1 MIIGTALYLA
11 VLVRYLGRHRWWV
24 TVAIALAAAGFN
36 WLVFVH
42 WLRVPMPEGTR
53 CGLSRPTWGWASASR
68 LTPFNLMM
76 AVAGVLVGILIGAL
90 PGVGPPSGVA
100 MLLPLTFGMDPTSGI
115 IMLAA
120 LYAGT
125 MYGGT
130 ITAVLINTP
139 GESASVVTCL
149 DGYQMALQGRAGPAL
164 GIAAIGS
171 FIAGTIGVVLLMLMS
186 PALARWSL
194 SFGPPETFALMLLGL
209 TTVTLLAGDDPLKG
223 YISMVF
229 GLMLAMVGYDIIS
242 GDARYG
248 FGIVEMMD
256 GIDFLP
262 AAIGLFGLGEVLA
275 GAEQKGPPILKTSL
289 GCATCCPAR
298 RLGAQQVGDRA
309 RHRDGLP
316 GRRAAGRRAD
326 GRLVPRLHVEKKVSK
341 HPEQFGKGAIE
352 GVAAPSRRTTPPPP
366 PAMVPMLTLGIPGSA
381 TTAIMLG
388 GLMMWGL
395 RPGPMLFEK
404 NPQFVWG
411 LIASQYIANVMLLI
425 LSTLFIPLFVRAVR
439 IPYSILMPLIVVF
452 CVTGAYSLK
461 NNLWDVGQMLVI
473 GVLGYFMKKL
483 GYSPAALVLALVL
496 GPLAERAL
504 RQSLIISDAG
514 IGILFM
520 RFALAHARRDR
531 WRSRSWPRRPSCPRA
546 RPTATWISLCAA
558 PASCARTGPTGATT
572 WAPPRSSSASRRS
585 AGWTS
590 SVSPTRPSRSS
601 GRDRAH
607 RRAGGLGRQR
617 VHRGAAQGRRASVT
631 VSLRGPTCR

>member
-1 MIIGTALYLA
+1 MDFLA
-11 VLVRYLGRHRWWV
+11 NLQLGFS
-24 TVAIALAAAGFN
+24 IA
-36 WLVFVH
+36 
-42 WLRVPMPEGTR
+42 
-53 CGLSRPTWGWASASR
+53 
-68 LTPFNLMM
+68 LTPFNILM

-171 FIAGTIGVVLLMLMS
+171 FIAGTVGVVLLMLVS
-186 PALARWSL
+186 PALAKWAL

-209 TTVTLLAGDDPLKG
+209 TTCTLLAGEDPLKG
-223 YISMVF
+223 YVSMLA
-229 GLMLAMVGYDIIS
+229 GLMLAMVGFDIIS

-248 FGIVEMMD
+248 FGVPEMMD
-256 GIDFLP
+256 GVDFLP
-262 AAIGLFGLGEVLA
+262 VAIGLFGLGEVLV
-275 GAEQKGPPILKTSL
+275 GAEQKAQPVKGNL
-289 GCATCCPAR
+289 
-298 RLGAQQVGDRA
+298 RLRDVLPSMADWTRSKWAIVRGTVMGFAVGV
-309 RHRDGLP
+309 LP
-316 GRRAAGRRAD
+316 GAGPTVAAFLAYT
-326 GRLVPRLHVEKKVSK
+326 VEKKVAAE
-341 HPEQFGKGAIE
+341 PEKFGKGEIK
-352 GVAAPSRRTTPPPP
+352 GVAGPESANNAAATA
-366 PAMVPMLTLGIPGSA
+366 AMVPMLTLGIPGSA

-404 NPQFVWG
+404 NPEFVWG
-411 LIASQYIANVMLLI
+411 LIASQYIANVLLLI
-425 LSTLFIPLFVRAVR
+425 LSTLFIPLFVRAVH

-452 CVTGAYSLK
+452 CITGAYSLK
-461 NNLWDVGQMLVI
+461 NNIWDVGQMLVF
-473 GVLGYFMKKL
+473 GVIGYFMKKL

-514 IGILFM
+514 VGIFFM
-520 RFALAHARRDR
+520 RPISGVLMTLALAAVAV
-531 WRSRSWPRRPSCPRA
+531 PVVRA
-546 RPTATWISLCAA
+546 I
-558 PASCARTGPTGATT
+558 
-572 WAPPRSSSASRRS
+572 
-585 AGWTS
+585 
-590 SVSPTRPSRSS
+590 
-601 GRDRAH
+601 
-607 RRAGGLGRQR
+607 
-617 VHRGAAQGRRASVT
+617 
-631 VSLRGPTCR
+631 LRK

>member
-1 MIIGTALYLA
+1 MGF
-11 VLVRYLGRHRWWV
+11 G
-24 TVAIALAAAGFN
+24 VA
-36 WLVFVH
+36 
-42 WLRVPMPEGTR
+42 
-53 CGLSRPTWGWASASR
+53 

-76 AVAGVLVGILIGAL
+76 AFAGVMVGMLIGAL
-90 PGVGPPSGVA
+90 PGIGPPSGVA
-100 MLLPLTFGMDPTSGI
+100 LLLPLTFGMDPTSGI

-130 ITAVLINTP
+130 ITSVLINTP

-164 GIAAIGS
+164 GIAAFGS
-171 FIAGTIGVVLLMLMS
+171 FIAGTIGVVLLMLVS
-186 PALARWSL
+186 PLLARWSL
-194 SFGPPETFALMLLGL
+194 SFGPPETFALMLVGL
-209 TTVTLLAGDDPLKG
+209 TTVTMLAGDDPLKG

-242 GDARYG
+242 GDARFG
-248 FGIVEMMD
+248 FRIPEMMD

-262 AAIGLFGLGEVLA
+262 VAIGLFGLGEVLA
-275 GAEQKGPPILKTSL
+275 DAEQVGKPPLAKGRYGLRDVLPSGADWVRSRWAIVRGTVL
-289 GCATCCPAR
+289 GF
-298 RLGAQQVGDRA
+298 LVGV
-309 RHRDGLP
+309 LP
-316 GRRAAGRRAD
+316 GAGPTVASF
-326 GRLVPRLHVEKKVSK
+326 LSYTVEKKVSA

-352 GVAAPSRRTTPPPP
+352 GVAAPESANNAAATA
-366 PAMVPMLTLGIPGSA
+366 AMVPMLTLGIPGSA

-425 LSTLFIPLFVRAVR
+425 LSTAFIPLFVRALRV
-439 IPYSILMPLIVVF
+439 PYGILMPLIVMF

-461 NNLWDVGQMLVI
+461 NNVWDVGQMLVF

-514 IGILFM
+514 IGIFFTRPISAVLM
-520 RFALAHARRDR
+520 ALAFVAVAAPVYKALIAG
-531 WRSRSWPRRPSCPRA
+531 RSRN
-546 RPTATWISLCAA
+546 
-558 PASCARTGPTGATT
+558 
-572 WAPPRSSSASRRS
+572 
-585 AGWTS
+585 
-590 SVSPTRPSRSS
+590 
-601 GRDRAH
+601 
-607 RRAGGLGRQR
+607 
-617 VHRGAAQGRRASVT
+617 
-631 VSLRGPTCR
+631 

>member
-1 MIIGTALYLA
+1 LDFLSN
-11 VLVRYLGRHRWWV
+11 LSLGFS
-24 TVAIALAAAGFN
+24 VAF
-36 WLVFVH
+36 
-42 WLRVPMPEGTR
+42 
-53 CGLSRPTWGWASASR
+53 
-68 LTPFNLMM
+68 TPFNLMM
-76 AVAGVLVGILIGAL
+76 AVAGVMVGILIGAL

-171 FIAGTIGVVLLMLMS
+171 FIAGTVGVVLLMLVS
-186 PALARWSL
+186 PLLARWAL

-209 TTVTLLAGDDPLKG
+209 TTCTLLAGDDPLKG
-223 YISMVF
+223 YISMVA
-229 GLMLAMVGYDIIS
+229 GLMLAMVGFDIIS
-242 GDARYG
+242 GDARFG
-248 FGIVEMMD
+248 FGINEMMD

-262 AAIGLFGLGEVLA
+262 VAIGLFGLGEVLA
-275 GAEQKGPPILKTSL
+275 GAEQKAQVAQG
-289 GCATCCPAR
+289 
-298 RLGAQQVGDRA
+298 RLRL
-309 RHRDGLP
+309 RDVLP
-316 GRRAAGRRAD
+316 GMADWTRSKWAIVRGTVLGFSVGVLPGAGPTVASF
-326 GRLVPRLHVEKKVSK
+326 LAYTVEKKVSK
-341 HPEQFGKGAIE
+341 HPERFGKGAIE
-352 GVAAPSRRTTPPPP
+352 GVAGPESANNAAATA
-366 PAMVPMLTLGIPGSA
+366 AMVPMLTLGIPGSA

-452 CVTGAYSLK
+452 CITGAYSLK
-461 NNLWDVGQMLVI
+461 NNIWDVGQMLVF
-473 GVLGYFMKKL
+473 GVIGYFMKKL

-514 IGILFM
+514 MGIFFL
-520 RFALAHARRDR
+520 RPIAATLTIAALAAVAVPIVRALLAAYRRR
-531 WRSRSWPRRPSCPRA
+531 YA
-546 RPTATWISLCAA
+546 
-558 PASCARTGPTGATT
+558 
-572 WAPPRSSSASRRS
+572 
-585 AGWTS
+585 
-590 SVSPTRPSRSS
+590 
-601 GRDRAH
+601 
-607 RRAGGLGRQR
+607 
-617 VHRGAAQGRRASVT
+617 
-631 VSLRGPTCR
+631 

>member
-1 MIIGTALYLA
+1 LDFLSN
-11 VLVRYLGRHRWWV
+11 LSLGFS
-24 TVAIALAAAGFN
+24 VAF
-36 WLVFVH
+36 
-42 WLRVPMPEGTR
+42 
-53 CGLSRPTWGWASASR
+53 
-68 LTPFNLMM
+68 TPFNLMM
-76 AVAGVLVGILIGAL
+76 AVAGVTVGILIGAL

-171 FIAGTIGVVLLMLMS
+171 FIAGTVGVVLLMLVS
-186 PALARWSL
+186 PLLARWAL
-194 SFGPPETFALMLLGL
+194 SFGPPETFALMLVGL
-209 TTVTLLAGDDPLKG
+209 TTCTLLAGDDPLKG
-223 YISMVF
+223 YISMLA

-262 AAIGLFGLGEVLA
+262 VAIGLFGLGEVLT
-275 GAEQKGPPILKTSL
+275 GAEQKAQVAKG
-289 GCATCCPAR
+289 
-298 RLGAQQVGDRA
+298 RLRLRDVLPSMADWVRA
-309 RHRDGLP
+309 RWSIVRGTALGFSVGVLP
-316 GRRAAGRRAD
+316 GAGPTVASF
-326 GRLVPRLHVEKKVSK
+326 LAYTVEKKVSK
-341 HPEQFGKGAIE
+341 HPQQFGKGAIE
-352 GVAAPSRRTTPPPP
+352 GVAAPESANNAAATA
-366 PAMVPMLTLGIPGSA
+366 AMVPMLTLGIPGSA

-452 CVTGAYSLK
+452 CITGAYSLK
-461 NNLWDVGQMLVI
+461 NNVWDVGQMLVFGVI
-473 GVLGYFMKKL
+473 GYAMKKL

-514 IGILFM
+514 MGIFFM
-520 RFALAHARRDR
+520 RPISATLTIAALIAVAV
-531 WRSRSWPRRPSCPRA
+531 PVVRA
-546 RPTATWISLCAA
+546 LLKR
-558 PASCARTGPTGATT
+558 
-572 WAPPRSSSASRRS
+572 
-585 AGWTS
+585 
-590 SVSPTRPSRSS
+590 
-601 GRDRAH
+601 
-607 RRAGGLGRQR
+607 
-617 VHRGAAQGRRASVT
+617 
-631 VSLRGPTCR
+631 

>member
-1 MIIGTALYLA
+1 LDF
-11 VLVRYLGRHRWWV
+11 LGNLSLGFS
-24 TVAIALAAAGFN
+24 VA
-36 WLVFVH
+36 
-42 WLRVPMPEGTR
+42 
-53 CGLSRPTWGWASASR
+53 
-68 LTPFNLMM
+68 LTPFNIMM
-76 AVAGVLVGILIGAL
+76 AVAGVMVGILIGAL

-171 FIAGTIGVVLLMLMS
+171 FIAGTVGVVLLMLVS
-186 PALARWSL
+186 PLLARWAL

-209 TTVTLLAGDDPLKG
+209 TTCTLLAGDDPLKG
-223 YISMVF
+223 YISMLA

-242 GDARYG
+242 GDARFG
-248 FGIVEMMD
+248 FGINEMMD

-262 AAIGLFGLGEVLA
+262 VAIGLFGLGEVLA
-275 GAEQKGPPILKTSL
+275 GAEQKAQVAKG
-289 GCATCCPAR
+289 
-298 RLGAQQVGDRA
+298 RLRL
-309 RHRDGLP
+309 RDVLP
-316 GRRAAGRRAD
+316 GMPDWIRSRWSIVRGTVLGFSVGVLPGAGPTVASF
-326 GRLVPRLHVEKKVSK
+326 LAYTVEKKVSK
-341 HPEQFGKGAIE
+341 HPERFGKGAIE
-352 GVAAPSRRTTPPPP
+352 GVAGPESANNAAATA
-366 PAMVPMLTLGIPGSA
+366 AMVPMLTLGIPGSA

-411 LIASQYIANVMLLI
+411 LIASQYIANVLLLI

-452 CVTGAYSLK
+452 CITGAYSLK
-461 NNLWDVGQMLVI
+461 NNVWDVGQMLVF
-473 GVLGYFMKKL
+473 GVIGYFMKKL

-514 IGILFM
+514 MGIFFL
-520 RFALAHARRDR
+520 RPIAAVLTIAALAAVAVPVVRGLRAAYRRR
-531 WRSRSWPRRPSCPRA
+531 YA
-546 RPTATWISLCAA
+546 
-558 PASCARTGPTGATT
+558 
-572 WAPPRSSSASRRS
+572 
-585 AGWTS
+585 
-590 SVSPTRPSRSS
+590 
-601 GRDRAH
+601 
-607 RRAGGLGRQR
+607 
-617 VHRGAAQGRRASVT
+617 
-631 VSLRGPTCR
+631 

>member
-1 MIIGTALYLA
+1 MGF
-11 VLVRYLGRHRWWV
+11 G
-24 TVAIALAAAGFN
+24 VA
-36 WLVFVH
+36 
-42 WLRVPMPEGTR
+42 
-53 CGLSRPTWGWASASR
+53 

-76 AVAGVLVGILIGAL
+76 AVAGVMVGMLIGAL

-100 MLLPLTFGMDPTSGI
+100 LLLPLTFGMDPTSGI

-130 ITAVLINTP
+130 ITSVLINTP

-164 GIAAIGS
+164 GIAAFGS
-171 FIAGTIGVVLLMLMS
+171 FIAGTVGVVLLMLVS
-186 PALARWSL
+186 PLLARWAL
-194 SFGPPETFALMLLGL
+194 SFGPPETFALMLVGL
-209 TTVTLLAGDDPLKG
+209 TTVTLLAGDDALKG
-223 YISMVF
+223 YVSMVL

-248 FGIVEMMD
+248 FGIPEMMD
-256 GIDFLP
+256 GVDFLP
-262 AAIGLFGLGEVLA
+262 VAIGLFGLGEVLA
-275 GAEQKGPPILKTSL
+275 GAEEKGAGQVKTRFRLREVFPSAADWMSSRWAIVRGTVL
-289 GCATCCPAR
+289 GF
-298 RLGAQQVGDRA
+298 LVGM
-309 RHRDGLP
+309 LP
-316 GRRAAGRRAD
+316 GAGPTVASF
-326 GRLVPRLHVEKKVSK
+326 LAYTVEKKVSR

-352 GVAAPSRRTTPPPP
+352 GVASPESANNAGATA
-366 PAMVPMLTLGIPGSA
+366 AMVPMLTLGIPGSA

-425 LSTLFIPLFVRAVR
+425 LSTLCIPLFVRALR
-439 IPYSILMPLIVVF
+439 IPFGILMPLIVIF

-461 NNLWDVGQMLVI
+461 NSVWDVGQMLVFGI
-473 GVLGYFMKKL
+473 LGYFMKKL

-514 IGILFM
+514 VGIFFM
-520 RFALAHARRDR
+520 RPISGVLMALAILAIAVPVFKWGQTLFFSNRK
-531 WRSRSWPRRPSCPRA
+531 A
-546 RPTATWISLCAA
+546 
-558 PASCARTGPTGATT
+558 
-572 WAPPRSSSASRRS
+572 
-585 AGWTS
+585 
-590 SVSPTRPSRSS
+590 
-601 GRDRAH
+601 
-607 RRAGGLGRQR
+607 
-617 VHRGAAQGRRASVT
+617 
-631 VSLRGPTCR
+631 

>member
-1 MIIGTALYLA
+1 MGF
-11 VLVRYLGRHRWWV
+11 G
-24 TVAIALAAAGFN
+24 VA
-36 WLVFVH
+36 
-42 WLRVPMPEGTR
+42 
-53 CGLSRPTWGWASASR
+53 
-68 LTPFNLMM
+68 LTPFNILM
-76 AVAGVLVGILIGAL
+76 AVAGVMVGMLIGAL

-130 ITAVLINTP
+130 ITSVLINTP

-164 GIAAIGS
+164 GIAAFGS
-171 FIAGTIGVVLLMLMS
+171 FIAGTIGVVLLMLIS
-186 PALARWSL
+186 PLLARWAL

-223 YISMVF
+223 YISMVM

-248 FGIVEMMD
+248 FGIPEMMD

-262 AAIGLFGLGEVLA
+262 VAIGLFGLGEVLND
-275 GAEQKGPPILKTSL
+275 AEQVGKAPVAKGRYGLRDVMPSAADWVRSRWAI
-289 GCATCCPAR
+289 AR
-298 RLGAQQVGDRA
+298 GTVVGFA
-309 RHRDGLP
+309 VGMLP
-316 GRRAAGRRAD
+316 GAGPTVASF
-326 GRLVPRLHVEKKVSK
+326 LSYTVEKKVSR

-352 GVAAPSRRTTPPPP
+352 GVAGPESANNAAATA
-366 PAMVPMLTLGIPGSA
+366 AMVPMLTLGIPGSA

-395 RPGPMLFEK
+395 RPGPLLFEK

-411 LIASQYIANVMLLI
+411 LIASQYIANVLLLI
-425 LSTLFIPLFVRAVR
+425 LSTAFIPLFVRALRV
-439 IPYSILMPLIVVF
+439 PYGILMPLIVVF

-461 NNLWDVGQMLVI
+461 NSVWDVGQMLVFGI
-473 GVLGYFMKKL
+473 VGYLMKKL

-496 GPLAERAL
+496 GPMAERAL

-514 IGILFM
+514 AGIFFTRPISAVLM
-520 RFALAHARRDR
+520 IMALAAIAVPVAK
-531 WRSRSWPRRPSCPRA
+531 WG
-546 RPTATWISLCAA
+546 
-558 PASCARTGPTGATT
+558 RTLLLQKQGQTT
-572 WAPPRSSSASRRS
+572 I
-585 AGWTS
+585 
-590 SVSPTRPSRSS
+590 
-601 GRDRAH
+601 
-607 RRAGGLGRQR
+607 
-617 VHRGAAQGRRASVT
+617 
-631 VSLRGPTCR
+631 

>member
-1 MIIGTALYLA
+1 VDFLA
-11 VLVRYLGRHRWWV
+11 NLSMGFG
-24 TVAIALAAAGFN
+24 VA
-36 WLVFVH
+36 
-42 WLRVPMPEGTR
+42 
-53 CGLSRPTWGWASASR
+53 
-68 LTPFNLMM
+68 LTPFNILM
-76 AVAGVLVGILIGAL
+76 AIAGVMVGILIGAL

-149 DGYQMALQGRAGPAL
+149 DGYQMALQGRAGAAL

-171 FIAGTIGVVLLMLMS
+171 FIAGTVGVVLLMLVS
-186 PALARWSL
+186 PLLAKWAL

-209 TTVTLLAGDDPLKG
+209 TTVTLLAGEDPLKA
-223 YISMVF
+223 YISMMF
-229 GLMLAMVGYDIIS
+229 GLMLAMVGFDIIS
-242 GDARYG
+242 GDARFG
-248 FGIVEMMD
+248 FGIIEMMD

-262 AAIGLFGLGEVLA
+262 VAIGLFGLGEVLA
-275 GAEQKGPPILKTSL
+275 GAEQKGGNQVMTKVKLRDVLPRWADIVRVRWSI
-289 GCATCCPAR
+289 AR
-298 RLGAQQVGDRA
+298 GTVMGFLVGI
-309 RHRDGLP
+309 LP
-316 GRRAAGRRAD
+316 GAGPTVASFMAYT
-326 GRLVPRLHVEKKVSK
+326 VEKKVSK
-341 HPEQFGKGAIE
+341 TPERFGKGAIE
-352 GVAAPSRRTTPPPP
+352 GVAAPESANNAGATA
-366 PAMVPMLTLGIPGSA
+366 AMVPMLTLGIPGSA

-411 LIASQYIANVMLLI
+411 LIASQYIANVLLLI

-461 NNLWDVGQMLVI
+461 NNLWDVGTMLVF
-473 GVLGYFMKKL
+473 GVVGYLMKKL

-514 IGILFM
+514 IGIFFM
-520 RFALAHARRDR
+520 RPISGVLMALA
-531 WRSRSWPRRPSCPRA
+531 
-546 RPTATWISLCAA
+546 LAA
-558 PASCARTGPTGATT
+558 IAVPMARTFL
-572 WAPPRSSSASRRS
+572 SRKGS
-585 AGWTS
+585 
-590 SVSPTRPSRSS
+590 
-601 GRDRAH
+601 
-607 RRAGGLGRQR
+607 
-617 VHRGAAQGRRASVT
+617 
-631 VSLRGPTCR
+631 